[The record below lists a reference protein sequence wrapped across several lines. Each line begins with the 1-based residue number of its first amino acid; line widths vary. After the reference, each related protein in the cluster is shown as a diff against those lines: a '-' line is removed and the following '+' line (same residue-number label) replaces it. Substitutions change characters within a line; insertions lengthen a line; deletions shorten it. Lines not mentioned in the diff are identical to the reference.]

1 MQQWVNITSTS
12 DLTSILCLLFHP
24 ESMYFAFTCDHVC
37 TQFKCYKYTFLTS
50 SQMIYL
56 RFNSSSS
63 SCLCES
69 HFSRIHNW
77 SIGQTFHSRRE
88 QISKIF
94 AAAGF
99 ELFIQMRQ
107 CHENNQI
114 TTRYSFR

>member
-24 ESMYFAFTCDHVC
+24 ESMYFTFTCDHVC

-69 HFSRIHNW
+69 HFSRIHNL

-94 AAAGF
+94 TATGF

-107 CHENNQI
+107 CREYNQI